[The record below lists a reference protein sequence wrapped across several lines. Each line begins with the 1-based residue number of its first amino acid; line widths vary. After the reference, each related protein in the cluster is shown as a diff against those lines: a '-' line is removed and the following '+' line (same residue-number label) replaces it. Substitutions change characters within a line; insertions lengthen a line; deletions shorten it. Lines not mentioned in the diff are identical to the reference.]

1 MINSD
6 RFVLNLNSKKLP
18 IVIVSLQLVFLG
30 LVALDSL
37 GLGIPILRQ
46 VLGFLY
52 LTFVPGILFL
62 GILKENNLNLTEVIL
77 YSVGLSLSFL
87 MYIGALASFLYP
99 FISIQ
104 KPISETPLIYTISFT
119 VVLLCIIFY
128 QQNNKKFELLLPN
141 LRNFLSPSTLL
152 FVLPIFLFV
161 LPIFLAVFGAYLLRF
176 HESNF
181 LLLILIVLISLIPFL
196 AIYHVSS
203 KFYPLLIF
211 SIALSLLL
219 YASAGSP
226 YIRGV
231 DACVELYAANL
242 VKANSLWNPEVPIN
256 QNAMLSIV
264 ILRPIYSI
272 LLGISL
278 TEAFTLTSPFLFS
291 LVPVALYEISRRVIK
306 SQSKDEI
313 AFLSCSFFMFFWM
326 FYTTMAN
333 LYRQQIAMLFL
344 SLIILLLTDREMK
357 TSIGKKVLLIIFS
370 ISLVVS
376 HYATAYLYM
385 FILLAALLLSA
396 LKPLRK
402 LFSFESISSNYIAL
416 FIAIIITWYIY
427 TSGGTLFNAL
437 VNIGNNIISAL
448 STEFLNPEHTGMFWV
463 MRELPSISY
472 RVVRLLHYIT
482 ALFVII
488 GFLDCL
494 RTLLKGEESMIRK
507 EHLSFSAI
515 LLGTLAVM
523 VTVPYTTPM
532 DLARIYQIFLLW
544 LAPFCIV
551 GGLVISGVTKLVFKL
566 PRPEYSLRLLAV
578 FFAIFLLFNSGFI
591 PEMTGEYQYQPSL
604 AKAHINDRHFDTKV
618 NFYSSTYT
626 EKEIFA
632 AKWLSDNK
640 ELEFKVYADGFHSLL
655 YGYAEIPMRKG
666 LPPKGSE
673 TVYTLT
679 KDTLVDENSYI
690 YLRQINLAG
699 VMLLKEPKKGKIAGK
714 IDWWN
719 TSDLD
724 LNIMNKIY
732 INSGSAIYYR

>member
-1 MINSD
+1 MINNDS
-6 RFVLNLNSKKLP
+6 NLITIYLTAKKLL
-18 IVIVSLQLVFLG
+18 IVILSLQLAIFGLTLLGKLG
-30 LVALDSL
+30 LE
-37 GLGIPILRQ
+37 IPVLRQ
-46 VLGFLY
+46 VIGFLY
-52 LTFVPGILFL
+52 LTFIPGILLIVIF
-62 GILKENNLNLTEVIL
+62 GISNLNLTEVIL

-128 QQNNKKFELLLPN
+128 QQNKKFELLLPN
-141 LRNFLSPSTLL
+141 LRDFLSPSTL
-152 FVLPIFLFV
+152 LFV

-181 LLLILIVLISLIPFL
+181 LLLILIALISLIPFL

-219 YASAGSP
+219 YASAASP
-226 YIRGV
+226 YVRGW
-231 DACVELYAANL
+231 DACVELYTANL
-242 VKANSLWNPEVPIN
+242 VKANSLWDLGIPTA

-291 LVPVALYEISRRVIK
+291 LVPVVLYEISRRVVK
-306 SQSKDEI
+306 SQSRDEI

-326 FYTTMAN
+326 FYTSMAN

-437 VNIGNNIISAL
+437 VNIGNNIISAV

-463 MRELPSISY
+463 KRELPSISY
-472 RVVRLLHYIT
+472 KIVRLLHYIT
-482 ALFVII
+482 ALFVIV

-494 RTLLKGEESMIRK
+494 RTLLKGKKSMIEE

-515 LLGTLAVM
+515 LLGILAVM
-523 VTVPYTTPM
+523 MAVPYASPIG
-532 DLARIYQIFLLW
+532 LARTYQIFLLW
-544 LAPFCIV
+544 LAPLCIA
-551 GGLVISGVTKLVFKL
+551 GGLAIVRAFKL
-566 PRPEYSLRLLAV
+566 PTEYGLRLLAV

-591 PEMTGEYQYQPSL
+591 PEINGEYQYNSSL
-604 AKAHINDRHFDTKV
+604 AKAHINDRDFDTKV
-618 NFYSSTYT
+618 SFYSSTYT

-632 AKWLSDNK
+632 AKWLSDNR

-655 YGYAEIPMRKG
+655 YGYAEIPMWKG

-719 TSDLD
+719 TPDLD

>member
-1 MINSD
+1 
-6 RFVLNLNSKKLP
+6 
-18 IVIVSLQLVFLG
+18 
-30 LVALDSL
+30 
-37 GLGIPILRQ
+37 
-46 VLGFLY
+46 
-52 LTFVPGILFL
+52 
-62 GILKENNLNLTEVIL
+62 
-77 YSVGLSLSFL
+77 
-87 MYIGALASFLYP
+87 
-99 FISIQ
+99 
-104 KPISETPLIYTISFT
+104 
-119 VVLLCIIFY
+119 
-128 QQNNKKFELLLPN
+128 
-141 LRNFLSPSTLL
+141 
-152 FVLPIFLFV
+152 
-161 LPIFLAVFGAYLLRF
+161 
-176 HESNF
+176 
-181 LLLILIVLISLIPFL
+181 
-196 AIYHVSS
+196 
-203 KFYPLLIF
+203 
-211 SIALSLLL
+211 
-219 YASAGSP
+219 
-226 YIRGV
+226 
-231 DACVELYAANL
+231 
-242 VKANSLWNPEVPIN
+242 
-256 QNAMLSIV
+256 
-264 ILRPIYSI
+264 
-272 LLGISL
+272 
-278 TEAFTLTSPFLFS
+278 
-291 LVPVALYEISRRVIK
+291 
-306 SQSKDEI
+306 
-313 AFLSCSFFMFFWM
+313 MFFWK
-326 FYTTMAN
+326 FYTSMAN
-333 LYRQQIAMLFL
+333 YRQQIAMFFL
-344 SLIILLLTDREMK
+344 SLIILLLTDRKMK
-357 TSIGKKVLLIIFS
+357 ASIGRKVLLIIFS

-427 TSGGTLFNAL
+427 TSGGTLFDAL
-437 VNIGNNIISAL
+437 VNIGNNIISAV
-448 STEFLNPEHTGMFWV
+448 SAEFLNPEHTDMFWV
-463 MRELPSISY
+463 VRELPSISY
-472 RVVRLLHYIT
+472 RVVRLLHYISF
-482 ALFVII
+482 LFII
-488 GFLDCL
+488 VGFLDCL
-494 RTLLKGEESMIRK
+494 RTLLKGKRSIIEK
-507 EHLSFSAI
+507 DHLSFSAI
-515 LLGTLAVM
+515 LLGMLAVM
-523 VTVPYTTPM
+523 TTVPYASPIGM
-532 DLARIYQIFLLW
+532 ARTYQLFLLW
-544 LAPFCIV
+544 LAPLCIV
-551 GGLVISGVTKLVFKL
+551 GGLVIIRAFKL
-566 PRPEYSLRLLAV
+566 PRAEYGLRLLAV

>member
-437 VNIGNNIISAL
+437 VNI
-448 STEFLNPEHTGMFWV
+448 
-463 MRELPSISY
+463 
-472 RVVRLLHYIT
+472 
-482 ALFVII
+482 
-488 GFLDCL
+488 C
-494 RTLLKGEESMIRK
+494 
-507 EHLSFSAI
+507 
-515 LLGTLAVM
+515 
-523 VTVPYTTPM
+523 
-532 DLARIYQIFLLW
+532 
-544 LAPFCIV
+544 
-551 GGLVISGVTKLVFKL
+551 
-566 PRPEYSLRLLAV
+566 
-578 FFAIFLLFNSGFI
+578 
-591 PEMTGEYQYQPSL
+591 
-604 AKAHINDRHFDTKV
+604 
-618 NFYSSTYT
+618 
-626 EKEIFA
+626 
-632 AKWLSDNK
+632 
-640 ELEFKVYADGFHSLL
+640 LL
-655 YGYAEIPMRKG
+655 Y
-666 LPPKGSE
+666 
-673 TVYTLT
+673 
-679 KDTLVDENSYI
+679 
-690 YLRQINLAG
+690 
-699 VMLLKEPKKGKIAGK
+699 
-714 IDWWN
+714 
-719 TSDLD
+719 TSPSPRDR
-724 LNIMNKIY
+724 
-732 INSGSAIYYR
+732 G